1 MPAPET
7 SSRATT
13 RGIRVEVQSR
23 YLAERSD
30 PLRGRFVFGYR
41 VRVSNLGDAPV
52 QLVSRHWIIT
62 DGAGEV
68 EHVRGPGVI
77 GEQPHLLPG
86 QGFEYTSGA
95 VLPTQRGT
103 MSGSYQMVLGDD
115 STFDAEIAC
124 FALEVPHS
132 LN

>member
-1 MPAPET
+1 M
-7 SSRATT
+7 
-13 RGIRVEVQSR
+13 RVEVQSR

-30 PLRGRFVFGYR
+30 PRGGRYVFGYR
-41 VRVSNLGDAPV
+41 VRVSNVGDVPV
-52 QLVSRHWIIT
+52 QLVARHWIIT
-62 DGAGEV
+62 DGKGEV

-77 GEQPHLLPG
+77 GEQPHLLPS

-95 VLPTQRGT
+95 VLETQRGT
-103 MSGSYQMVLGDD
+103 MAGSYQMKAGDGTVFEAD
-115 STFDAEIAC
+115 IAA